1 MATLNKLTPGMTV
14 VVTKV
19 NGKDRLLRRHI
30 LEMGVTPGTEIT
42 LVKTA
47 PLGDPLELKIRG
59 YELTLRKKDAANIE
73 ITDIHK
79 AESCPVDVRS
89 LRKPLLPRK
98 GENSGLRLKRGVA
111 VPENRI
117 LRFALAGNQNCG
129 KTTLFNQL
137 TGANQRVGNF
147 PGVTVERTDG
157 VIRGY
162 PDTLVTD
169 LPGIYSLSPYSGE
182 EMITRDFLLKEKPDA
197 IINIVD
203 ASNIERNLFLTLQLL
218 DLNIPMVIALNMMD
232 EVRVNG
238 CSIDINRMEHLLGVP
253 VIPISAAKKEGIDEL
268 VEHAVN
274 VARYREVPEKVDF
287 CTYDGRDEG
296 AVHRCV
302 HAIVHLIEDHA
313 DAAGIPVRF
322 AAAKLTEGDKPIL
335 TSLRLS
341 GNEVEA
347 LEHIVL
353 QMEEESAL
361 DREAAMADMR
371 FSFIEKLCG
380 ECVAKPVLSRER
392 LRSERLDRI
401 LTGKFTALPV
411 FVLIMA
417 LIFYLSF
424 GPFGSRLSEWT
435 EGLISWLSD
444 RVEQALTAYGMN
456 PVVNSLIVDGVFAGV
471 GSVLSFLPVIVVLF
485 FFLSM
490 LEDSGY
496 MARAAFLTD
505 KFLRKLGLS
514 GKSFIPML
522 MGFGC
527 TTPAVMA
534 ARTQKNI
541 NERRM
546 TIMLIPFMSCG
557 AKLPIYA
564 LFAGAFFKSYQGL
577 AVFSMYITG
586 IIMAAIMGLIFRK
599 TIFKNNKASFI
610 MELPPYRRPL
620 LKSVLKNTWD
630 KTKGF
635 IVKAGTVILSL
646 SVLIWILQNF
656 SPSLKFAEN
665 SSESIFAAL
674 GSVIAPFLKPLGFGT
689 WQAAVSLLSG
699 IAAKEAVV
707 STMSMLYSTDSTT
720 ALTTI
725 ISEVFTPV
733 SACSF
738 MVFSLL
744 YMPCISAFAT
754 IKRET
759 GSIKWALGIAVI
771 QTITAYAVSFI
782 VYQAGNILINI

>member
-1 MATLNKLTPGMTV
+1 MTTLNKLTPGMTA

-19 NGKDRLLRRHI
+19 NGKNRLLRRHI

-238 CSIDINRMEHLLGVP
+238 GSIDINRMEHLLGVP

-417 LIFYLSF
+417 LIF
-424 GPFGSRLSEWT
+424 
-435 EGLISWLSD
+435 
-444 RVEQALTAYGMN
+444 
-456 PVVNSLIVDGVFAGV
+456 
-471 GSVLSFLPVIVVLF
+471 
-485 FFLSM
+485 
-490 LEDSGY
+490 
-496 MARAAFLTD
+496 
-505 KFLRKLGLS
+505 
-514 GKSFIPML
+514 
-522 MGFGC
+522 
-527 TTPAVMA
+527 
-534 ARTQKNI
+534 
-541 NERRM
+541 
-546 TIMLIPFMSCG
+546 
-557 AKLPIYA
+557 
-564 LFAGAFFKSYQGL
+564 
-577 AVFSMYITG
+577 
-586 IIMAAIMGLIFRK
+586 IFRSGRSG
-599 TIFKNNKASFI
+599 A
-610 MELPPYRRPL
+610 
-620 LKSVLKNTWD
+620 
-630 KTKGF
+630 GF
-635 IVKAGTVILSL
+635 
-646 SVLIWILQNF
+646 
-656 SPSLKFAEN
+656 PSGRK
-665 SSESIFAAL
+665 
-674 GSVIAPFLKPLGFGT
+674 V
-689 WQAAVSLLSG
+689 
-699 IAAKEAVV
+699 
-707 STMSMLYSTDSTT
+707 
-720 ALTTI
+720 
-725 ISEVFTPV
+725 
-733 SACSF
+733 
-738 MVFSLL
+738 
-744 YMPCISAFAT
+744 
-754 IKRET
+754 
-759 GSIKWALGIAVI
+759 
-771 QTITAYAVSFI
+771 
-782 VYQAGNILINI
+782 